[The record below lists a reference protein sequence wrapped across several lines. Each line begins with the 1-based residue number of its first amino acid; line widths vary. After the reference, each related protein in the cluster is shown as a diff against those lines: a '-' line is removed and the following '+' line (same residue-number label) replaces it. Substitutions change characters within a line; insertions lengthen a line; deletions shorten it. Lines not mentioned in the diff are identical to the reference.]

1 MNNINYLK
9 GQLSK
14 LMEKKNL
21 DFVNQFF
28 IEGKGF
34 NKNLYHKW
42 YFLSILFLEELE
54 SSKIEEFKYYYE
66 GKTNG
71 IYSVILKNPRITK
84 NSNNLFEL
92 YILFQFSIIELYLN
106 FDEEIDIESIFK
118 YESPS
123 KFSTEITNIFKNT
136 DKYIFYI
143 NWYNNAYC
151 YFDKYYKNKTDSF
164 SKYFFNS
171 DKLKE
176 QSRQKHIDLSELFI
190 IETNS
195 YSQLSG
201 RNLQQMIFLLETQ
214 YQYILTFKDIIEKKN
229 SETKKIYLE
238 MKKRNS
244 RIVINKGGV
253 Y

>member
-21 DFVNQFF
+21 DFVDQFF

-34 NKNLYHKW
+34 NKNLYHNW
-42 YFLSILFLEELE
+42 YFLAIAFLEENGL
-54 SSKIEEFKYYYE
+54 SKTEEFKYYYE
-66 GKTNG
+66 EKIHG
-71 IYSVILKNPRITK
+71 IYSEILKNPRITK

-92 YILFQFSIIELYLN
+92 YILFQFSIIDLYLN
-106 FDEEIDIESIFK
+106 IDKEIDTKIIFD

-123 KFSTEITNIFKNT
+123 KFSTKITDPYSNT
-136 DKYIFYI
+136 EKYILYI
-143 NWYNNAYC
+143 EWYNEAYK
-151 YFDKYYKNKTDSF
+151 YLNKYYTKRTDSF

-171 DKLKE
+171 EKVKE
-176 QSRQKHIDLSELFI
+176 QSSQKYTDLSELLKKK
-190 IETNS
+190 TTASN
-195 YSQLSG
+195 QLSWEP
-201 RNLQQMIFLLETQ
+201 LQQMTFLLETQ
-214 YQYILTFKDIIEKKN
+214 YQYILTFKDIIENKN
-229 SETKKIYLE
+229 SETKKMQLE

-244 RIVINKGGV
+244 MKVINKGGV